1 MAKKF
6 QELRDRMSPERLVKV
21 EEKTNELLKEIEM
34 EKTKGPIGQH
44 KAMAMGTMPKVTGN
58 SGKTG
63 FEQKGGA
70 VDGKTNIKSG
80 TPRK

>member
-1 MAKKF
+1 
-6 QELRDRMSPERLVKV
+6 
-21 EEKTNELLKEIEM
+21 M
-34 EKTKGPIGQH
+34 EKTKGPISQH